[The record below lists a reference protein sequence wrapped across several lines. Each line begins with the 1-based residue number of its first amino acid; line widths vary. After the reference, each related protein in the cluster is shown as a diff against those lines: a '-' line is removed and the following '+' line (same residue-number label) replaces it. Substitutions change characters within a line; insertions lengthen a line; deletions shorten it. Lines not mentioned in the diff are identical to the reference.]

1 MKNSDYKE
9 QSCNVYIPKRTKD
22 KESPCNHSKPMGTA
36 HPINVLDMTSMGKI
50 VKKLFGLK

>member
-9 QSCNVYIPKRTKD
+9 QSCNVYIPQVEND
-22 KESPCNHSKPMGTA
+22 KASPGSQLKPMGTQ
-36 HPINVLDMTSMGKI
+36 HPINVLDKTPMGKI

>member
-9 QSCNVYIPKRTKD
+9 QSCNVYIPQVEND
-22 KESPCNHSKPMGTA
+22 KASPSQLEPMGTQ
-36 HPINVLDMTSMGKI
+36 HPINVLDKTPMGKI